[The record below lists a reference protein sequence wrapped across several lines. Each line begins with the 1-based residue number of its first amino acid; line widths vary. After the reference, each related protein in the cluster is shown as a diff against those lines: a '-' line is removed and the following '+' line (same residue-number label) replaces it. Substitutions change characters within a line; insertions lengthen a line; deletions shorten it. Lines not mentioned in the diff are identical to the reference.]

1 MVNKKSIHF
10 VLSKNKDAD
19 LLAWKNSLEDGSF
32 NRTVNEILIAETEKK
47 IATIPC
53 GSKRKENPQTINSRL
68 VVYDRYAI
76 ELIESFGTKEV
87 TSSIKKI
94 IRKHLTKNR
103 QAVKPSKDDRY
114 KLISEILNSFEEK
127 MLEMEQE
134 YSGVSNKYQ
143 KLCDAYDI
151 AIKNLFDKLLS
162 CASVPT
168 MNEACNKL
176 RNFNYIEII
185 NDAYKTAFNDPMV
198 TTAKKEI
205 VINHSSEES
214 NANFI
219 NEEKTKVASVSVVR
233 TEESKKK
240 IVMEQTDKENSSEI
254 DLSKRMETSSE
265 SPKKEEED
273 TGPSAFYQRMLAMS
287 KRS

>member
-1 MVNKKSIHF
+1 M
-10 VLSKNKDAD
+10 
-19 LLAWKNSLEDGSF
+19 
-32 NRTVNEILIAETEKK
+32 NEILIAESEKK
-47 IATIPC
+47 IANIPC

-103 QAVKPSKDDRY
+103 QAVKTSKDDRY

-127 MLEMEQE
+127 MCVKEQE

-162 CASVPT
+162 CASAPT

-185 NDAYKTAFNDPMV
+185 NDACKTAFEVLPAVDG
-198 TTAKKEI
+198 KKEQTDI
-205 VINHSSEES
+205 PLSKETKTNH
-214 NANFI
+214 AK
-219 NEEKTKVASVSVVR
+219 EEKSNSVSVSVGHD
-233 TEESKKK
+233 EEPKKK
-240 IVMEQTDKENSSEI
+240 IVMEQTDKVNSSEI
-254 DLSKRMETSSE
+254 DLSKRMEISSE
-265 SPKKEEED
+265 PSKKEEEN
-273 TGPSAFYQRMLAMS
+273 TNTNAFYQRMLAMS